1 MKIFQYVPFFRSSFA
16 TSFLYVP
23 MFRRFYQSEIYMHG
37 TQPVNLSARGMI
49 SIEWN
54 FFVLRPYFIVGN
66 IFRIFFFCNHH
77 HSCRRCLFRTHIA
90 SVLNSSN
97 SFDFQRA
104 TIQFAILINREVLIS
119 TCYTNAIQLKHMNN
133 EI

>member
-1 MKIFQYVPFFRSSFA
+1 MKIFQSVPFFRSSFA

-54 FFVLRPYFIVGN
+54 HFFCSSAIFHCWQHFPY
-66 IFRIFFFCNHH
+66 IFFFCNHH
-77 HSCRRCLFRTHIA
+77 HSCRRCLFRTHVA

-104 TIQFAILINREVLIS
+104 TIQFAILINREVSIS
-119 TCYTNAIQLKHMNN
+119 TC
-133 EI
+133 